1 MIEYCL
7 CPTVR
12 DSLPRAWIE
21 QLKGQEERAR
31 LGIGEQV
38 FGEVVADYSMPDYNP
53 HPTSQAGMRRPLRY
67 QDGETSDRPGDLRVD
82 LEPAPKPWP
91 GMPYLAVLLVF
102 GFLALQL
109 YPATH
114 WRHPNDKTRTWI
126 KHLKPGEKP
135 EIIQATGRDAFYSTL
150 DEVRGQQAED
160 LAAQEGVVQ
169 VWEFFAT
176 CFCFQDKNLNGK
188 FLL

>member
-1 MIEYCL
+1 M
-7 CPTVR
+7 
-12 DSLPRAWIE
+12 
-21 QLKGQEERAR
+21 
-31 LGIGEQV
+31 
-38 FGEVVADYSMPDYNP
+38 VVADYSMPDYNP

-67 QDGETSDRPGDLRVD
+67 QDGETSDRPGDLRAD

-176 CFCFQDKNLNGK
+176 CFCFQDKNLNSK